1 MPDIG
6 AKARIAGP
14 FYFKVT
20 DMFEEFWG
28 QQPRRRQDIEERID
42 SAVAAN
48 PAAWRRAQAAWLER
62 CTDWKDETNRERT
75 HLGSSVIGKECPR
88 AVALSYRKVS
98 PGAAVN
104 GRMVR
109 LFNRGHMEEAR
120 LAACLQVAGFTLKL
134 ISKDGGQ
141 ISYKTGDLRGS
152 VDGVIKLED
161 GSLAV
166 LEFKTMNRK
175 SWDKLEKDG
184 QIKPE
189 HMAQMQCGMHGLG
202 LKQALYLASCK
213 DTDAI
218 QVYIV
223 DYAGE
228 PTEFLNLATDITH
241 GLISPKL
248 ASTDFRCRF
257 CDHKAFCHSEQLP
270 IASCHTCVHASFN
283 GNGRVTCGIGNG
295 DSLCHNYAPIK

>member
-1 MPDIG
+1 
-6 AKARIAGP
+6 
-14 FYFKVT
+14 
-20 DMFEEFWG
+20 MFDEILNLP
-28 QQPRRRQDIEERID
+28 QRRRDIETKID
-42 SAVAAN
+42 EAVAAN
-48 PAAWRRAQAAWLER
+48 PGAWRRAQAAWLEC
-62 CTDWKDETNRERT
+62 CTDWKDEANRERG
-75 HLGSSVIGKECPR
+75 HLGASVIGKECPR

-98 PGAAVN
+98 PDPSANN

-141 ISYKTGDLRGS
+141 ISYKAGDLQGS

-166 LEFKTMNRK
+166 LEFKTMGRK
-175 SWDKLEKDG
+175 IWDKLDKDS

-202 LKQALYLASCK
+202 LEQALYLASCK

-218 QVYIV
+218 QVYLV
-223 DYAGE
+223 KYDGE
-228 PTEFLNLATDITH
+228 PTEFLNLATDVVH
-241 GLISPKL
+241 GLIPPKL
-248 ASTDFRCRF
+248 ADTSYLCKF
-257 CDHKAFCHSEQLP
+257 CDHRAFCHGGQGP
-270 IASCHTCVHASFN
+270 IASCRTCVHAVFD
-283 GNGRVTCGIGNG
+283 GNGKVTCGIAMG

>member
-1 MPDIG
+1 
-6 AKARIAGP
+6 
-14 FYFKVT
+14 
-20 DMFEEFWG
+20 MFGEFLKP
-28 QQPRRRQDIEERID
+28 QPQRCRDIEKRID
-42 SAVAAN
+42 DAVASD

-62 CTDWKDETNRERT
+62 CTDWKEASNKERT
-75 HLGSSVIGKECPR
+75 HLGASVIGKECPR
-88 AVALSYRKVS
+88 AVALSYRKAS
-98 PGAAVN
+98 PAAAVD

-152 VDGVIKLED
+152 VDGVIRLQD
-161 GSLAV
+161 GNLAV
-166 LEFKTMNRK
+166 LEFKTMNRRA
-175 SWDKLEKDG
+175 WDKLEKDG

-202 LKQALYLASCK
+202 LKKALYLASCK

-218 QVYIV
+218 QVYLV
-223 DYAGE
+223 DYEGE

-241 GLISPKL
+241 GMIPPKL
-248 ASTDFRCRF
+248 VDTDFRCKF
-257 CDHKAFCHSEQLP
+257 CDHRGFCHNGAEP
-270 IASCHTCVHASFN
+270 IASCRTCVHASFN
-283 GNGRVTCGIGNG
+283 GNGMVTCGIGNG
-295 DSLCHNYAPIK
+295 AELCHNYAPIA